1 MGDKSKILIVE
12 DEVIVAKD
20 IQISLENLGYEVCGH
35 AVSGQDAIS
44 LCETKNPDIVLMDI
58 VLNGPLDGIET
69 SEIIRS
75 LFNLPVIY
83 LTAYSDEATIQK
95 AKITEPFGYIIK
107 PFEERDLKTTIEMA
121 LYKYK
126 TDLLLNNKE
135 KWLSTVFNSISEGII
150 TTDMEGNIE
159 FMNRS
164 AEHITG
170 YKIDDACKNHY
181 SKILKATSE
190 ETGEEIFDFV
200 SKCIKE
206 GVEVIINDYVNLITK
221 EGFETPVNITVNVLK
236 DSSEHTIGTVIN
248 FVNMSALKNYENELT
263 KYATTDS
270 LTGVLN
276 RKTGLFYLEKQIQLC
291 KRYGNF
297 FSIAYIDVNYLKEI
311 NEKFGENCGDE
322 VLKIICS
329 IIKNDIRES
338 DTVCRLGGDE
348 FLILFSMTSIE
359 EARIV
364 WERIE
369 KKLDIYNSSKA
380 KPFDIS
386 AACGLAQFEANDDKN
401 LEELINI
408 ADEEMYRNK
417 IAFKNKK

>member
-1 MGDKSKILIVE
+1 
-12 DEVIVAKD
+12 
-20 IQISLENLGYEVCGH
+20 
-35 AVSGQDAIS
+35 
-44 LCETKNPDIVLMDI
+44 
-58 VLNGPLDGIET
+58 
-69 SEIIRS
+69 
-75 LFNLPVIY
+75 
-83 LTAYSDEATIQK
+83 DEATIQK

-135 KWLSTVFNSISEGII
+135 KWLSTVFNNISEGII

-159 FMNRS
+159 FMNKS
-164 AEHITG
+164 AEYITG

-181 SKILKATSE
+181 SKVLKVTSE

-206 GVEVIINDYVNLITK
+206 GVEVIINDYVNLINR

-236 DSSEHTIGTVIN
+236 DSSERTIGTVIS
-248 FVNMSALKNYENELT
+248 FVNMSAIKNYENELT

-369 KKLDIYNSSKA
+369 KKIDIYNSSKA

-417 IAFKNKK
+417 ISFKNKK